1 MIYNINGGQINIARD
16 NATINA
22 VQNNGNS
29 EREIETIIN
38 NIKDN
43 LSGLSEQEA
52 NEIIDV
58 LEMAKDELGKVE
70 PKKSR
75 LKNCITLI
83 APMISIVNG
92 IPALA
97 SNLQKFH
104 DLIIQYMDRL

>member
-1 MIYNINGGQINIARD
+1 
-16 NATINA
+16 
-22 VQNNGNS
+22 
-29 EREIETIIN
+29 
-38 NIKDN
+38 
-43 LSGLSEQEA
+43 
-52 NEIIDV
+52 
-58 LEMAKDELGKVE
+58 MAKDELGKVE